1 MKTQL
6 SKINLSF
13 FVSSFVVPVLLI
25 SIILFPFHLGSTM
38 LDVFIMLAVLLY
50 ANKDRQEE
58 NAIQPVE

>member
-1 MKTQL
+1 MGVY
-6 SKINLSF
+6 S
-13 FVSSFVVPVLLI
+13 VVPVLLI